1 MSQQQLYNAVINF
14 KLNVVNLTADSFDH
28 LIRYLQIPV
37 TAKAKPDANPSE
49 QIPDGMKEKEFKAEK
64 GKSYYQ

>member
-1 MSQQQLYNAVINF
+1 M
-14 KLNVVNLTADSFDH
+14 NLTADSFDH

-64 GKSYYQ
+64 GKSYY